1 MFLNQIHIMK
11 QTVVELQ
18 VLSKAE
24 GYQYQ
29 SVQNPKEWQIELGLN
44 YDPSNVFYKLSGG
57 TNMVLR
63 TINPDAAAMFN
74 LGETVVMTISPKE

>member
-1 MFLNQIHIMK
+1 MK

-18 VLSKAE
+18 VLSKTE

-29 SVQNPKEWQIELGLN
+29 SLTNPKEFQIELGLQ
-44 YDPSNVFYKLSGG
+44 YDPTNVFYKLSGG

-63 TINPDAAAMFN
+63 TINADAADMF
-74 LGETVVMTISPKE
+74 LVGDTVVMTISPKQKEEKTT